1 MVGNVKCINEAGQTG
16 EGCTKE
22 EGDVRG
28 GGDQSAGVPV
38 GYAQKMPEQEWRHVG
53 GRRLVQQGGDQRG
66 PEPDSS
72 YDSSEIFVDA
82 IDSMPVETYHD
93 VSFDKSE
100 YEDFH
105 DTLDLTAGEDS
116 SRPLA
121 ASEYKGVSKN
131 EVVPEYERMVRNK
144 AIPEYERV
152 AKNVDVNKYEY
163 EILEP
168 DASDAEDYIQD
179 EPFVPEEV
187 YYTKAMNPKA
197 LGATEEMK
205 ARARAGIRKRR
216 RMNEPTYKKI
226 KRSIASLATVF
237 AACTVAA
244 ASFSREAV
252 TSPFDGSFDELQPFV
267 SWMSGQPRR
276 EVDCYEL
283 FAGKARI
290 SEAFAKRGRGVLQPR
305 DIVFAHDL
313 RDKAVQEE
321 VLHDIR
327 SYRPGLLW
335 VAPPCTL

>member
-1 MVGNVKCINEAGQTG
+1 
-16 EGCTKE
+16 
-22 EGDVRG
+22 
-28 GGDQSAGVPV
+28 
-38 GYAQKMPEQEWRHVG
+38 
-53 GRRLVQQGGDQRG
+53 
-66 PEPDSS
+66 
-72 YDSSEIFVDA
+72 
-82 IDSMPVETYHD
+82 MPVETYHD

-144 AIPEYERV
+144 AVPEYERV
-152 AKNVDVNKYEY
+152 AKNVDVNKYED

-168 DASDAEDYIQD
+168 DVSDAEDYIQD

-252 TSPFDGSFDELQPFV
+252 TSPFDGSFDALQPFV

-305 DIVFAHDL
+305 DILFGHDL
-313 RDKAVQEE
+313 RDKVVQEE

-335 VAPPCTL
+335 VAPPCTLWCGFSKLNHSPQQLRRLRQKEMALLRFVDSAIKLQKELGGLIAVENPETATYGALKSSRTTCRGA